1 MTINEYD
8 QWLGV
13 ELRHLAALAAVAEE
27 GSFGRA
33 ARRLGYTQSA
43 VSQQIAQLEK
53 LVGATLLERPGGPR
67 AVSLTDGG
75 RLLLRHADAIVA
87 RLHAA
92 QADMAALLA
101 GEAGPL
107 RVGILQSVG
116 ARLLPGLIRRF
127 KEDFP
132 RVSVQVHE
140 GSSDDELL
148 PLVESGDLDLAFAEL
163 PLPEGPFEWVELL
176 RDPYVLLVAAD
187 SPLAERDTAPPLREL
202 ARLPL
207 IGWRSDRDTDL
218 TGVEYAFRSDDNGT
232 VLGLVESG
240 LGVAVAPSLVLR
252 PERRGIV
259 ALPFGSRRPPRL
271 LGLVWHAER
280 YRSPAAAGFVE
291 DAIALAANL
300 RDEGDGAADRAG
312 PG

>member
-13 ELRHLAALAAVAEE
+13 ELRHLAALEAVAEE

-53 LVGATLLERPGGPR
+53 LVGATLIERPGGPR
-67 AVSLTDGG
+67 AVSLTDAG

-92 QADMAALLA
+92 QADMAAFLA

-107 RVGILQSVG
+107 GVGILQSVG
-116 ARLLPGLIRRF
+116 ARLLPALIQRF
-127 KEDFP
+127 KRDFP
-132 RVSVQVHE
+132 RVTVQVHE
-140 GSSDDELL
+140 GNSGDELL
-148 PLVESGDLDLAFAEL
+148 PLVEAGQLDLAFAEL

-176 RDPYVLLVAAD
+176 RDPYVLLVSAD
-187 SPLAERDTAPPLREL
+187 SPLAERDSAPPLREL

-207 IGWRSDRDTDL
+207 IGWRSDRDKDIP
-218 TGVEYAFRSDDNGT
+218 GVEYAFRSDDNGT
-232 VLGLVESG
+232 ILGLVEAG
-240 LGVAVAPSLVLR
+240 LGVAVAPGLVLR

-259 ALPFGSRRPPRL
+259 GLPFGTRHPPRL
-271 LGLVWHAER
+271 LGLAWHKDR
-280 YRSPAAAGFVE
+280 YRSPAAEAFVE
-291 DAIALAANL
+291 DAIELARDL
-300 RDEGDGAADRAG
+300 RSNE
-312 PG
+312 

>member
-1 MTINEYD
+1 MAINEYD

-13 ELRHLAALAAVAEE
+13 ELRHLAALEAVAEE

-53 LVGATLLERPGGPR
+53 LVGATLIERPGGPR
-67 AVSLTDGG
+67 AVSLTDAG

-87 RLHAA
+87 RLAAA

-116 ARLLPGLIRRF
+116 ARLLPGLILRF
-127 KEDFP
+127 KRDFP
-132 RVSVQVHE
+132 RVSVQVRE
-140 GSSDDELL
+140 GSTPDELL
-148 PLVESGDLDLAFAEL
+148 PLVESGDLDLSFAEL
-163 PLPEGPFEWVELL
+163 PLPEGPFDWVELL

-187 SPLAERDTAPPLREL
+187 SPLAQRDAAPPLREL

-207 IGWRSDRDTDL
+207 IGWRSGREREL
-218 TGVEYAFRSDDNGT
+218 LPGVDYAFRSDDNGT
-232 VLGLVESG
+232 VLGLVQAG
-240 LGVAVAPSLVLR
+240 IGVAIGPRLVLDPAR
-252 PERRGIV
+252 EGIV
-259 ALPFGSRRPPRL
+259 ALPTRLPPRL
-271 LGLVWHAER
+271 LALAWHKER
-280 YRSPAAAGFVE
+280 YRSPAAVAFVE
-291 DAIALAANL
+291 GARELAETL
-300 RDEGDGAADRAG
+300 RSTE
-312 PG
+312 

>member
-1 MTINEYD
+1 MMINEYD

-13 ELRHLAALAAVAEE
+13 ELRHLAALEAVAEE

-53 LVGATLLERPGGPR
+53 LVGATLIERPGGPR
-67 AVSLTDGG
+67 AVSLTDAG

-92 QADMAALLA
+92 QADMTALLE

-116 ARLLPGLIRRF
+116 ARLLPALIQRF
-127 KEDFP
+127 KRDFP

-140 GSSDDELL
+140 GNSGDVLL
-148 PLVESGDLDLAFAEL
+148 PLVEAGELDLAFAEL

-176 RDPYVLLVAAD
+176 RDPYVLLVSAD
-187 SPLAERDTAPPLREL
+187 SPLAERDSAPPLREL

-207 IGWRSDRDTDL
+207 IGWRSDRDKDIP
-218 TGVEYAFRSDDNGT
+218 GVEYAFRSDDNGT
-232 VLGLVESG
+232 ILGLVEAG
-240 LGVAVAPSLVLR
+240 LGVAVAPRLVLR
-252 PERRGIV
+252 PELDGIV
-259 ALPFGSRRPPRL
+259 GLPFGPRHPPRL
-271 LGLVWHAER
+271 LGLAWHKER
-280 YRSPAAAGFVE
+280 YRSPAAEAFVE
-291 DAIALAANL
+291 DAIELAHDL
-300 RDEGDGAADRAG
+300 RSNE
-312 PG
+312 